1 MGWGLL
7 ATWDLA
13 REASE
18 GGSQRGRLVERRE
31 APKDSQSSL
40 ITLFAPSSQNR
51 LSLHFAPSLLMEST
65 EPVATPASP
74 TADSPPT
81 HHLDEQ
87 RAVDEFVDEFEAEGT
102 LYLA

>member
-1 MGWGLL
+1 
-7 ATWDLA
+7 
-13 REASE
+13 
-18 GGSQRGRLVERRE
+18 
-31 APKDSQSSL
+31 
-40 ITLFAPSSQNR
+40 
-51 LSLHFAPSLLMEST
+51 MEST

>member
-1 MGWGLL
+1 
-7 ATWDLA
+7 
-13 REASE
+13 
-18 GGSQRGRLVERRE
+18 
-31 APKDSQSSL
+31 
-40 ITLFAPSSQNR
+40 
-51 LSLHFAPSLLMEST
+51 MEST
-65 EPVATPASP
+65 DRASPRLRPPASP